1 MQIRRLFAF
10 FASAV
15 VLGGLP
21 APAMSTKPKVSVRF
35 YTEANAQ
42 IGSTF
47 AMPARLEN
55 MGRDTHLNR
64 VPEFSELQITA
75 IYPFPATDGTWG
87 CAFQLSEQG
96 RIRLETLST
105 ESRGTALVVVIGT
118 KKGQHQVTDMMID
131 RPVTDGVITVP
142 KGITEI
148 EIAGMRKQ
156 FKVLGVEKEKPVK
169 VKKDD
174 GTDWGIDRSRPVA
187 PTTPPSR
194 HRTMRDLPA
203 LPADAA
209 SVRRR
214 ASEMDLPRLAD

>member
-1 MQIRRLFAF
+1 MKIRRLFLF
-10 FASAV
+10 LASAV

-35 YTEANAQ
+35 YTETNAQ

-47 AMPARLEN
+47 SMPARLEN
-55 MGRDTHLNR
+55 MGREAHLNR
-64 VPEFSELQITA
+64 VPEFSELQIAA

-87 CAFQLSEQG
+87 CAFKLSEQG

-142 KGITEI
+142 KGITDI
-148 EIAGMRKQ
+148 EIAVMRKQ
-156 FKVLGVEKEKPVK
+156 FKVLGEEKEKPAK
-169 VKKDD
+169 EKKDD
-174 GTDWGIDRSRPVA
+174 GTDLGIDRSRPVA
-187 PTTPPSR
+187 PTTPATR
-194 HRTMRDLPA
+194 QRTMRDLPA